1 MRIVRMTPNWLR
13 NEFQNIFDSLR
24 CHYDFYSFS
33 IYMIE
38 IQNLH
43 HHYPDGTHALKGID
57 LSISDGEFLL
67 ICGPN
72 GSGKTTL
79 IRLISGLLKPTF
91 GSVHVNG
98 LNPLQ
103 DSREVRRLVG
113 MVFQDP
119 DSQIVGETV
128 KEDVAFGPENLGL
141 PVEEITE
148 RVDWALRVMGLK
160 DLSEKPC
167 YLLSG
172 GEKRRLAIAGVLAM
186 KPQVILFDEPFSFLD
201 YPGIQ
206 EVLKHMVH
214 LHREGHTLVV
224 TTHDIEKVIAHID
237 RIAIIH
243 NGELKVAG
251 LPEELI
257 MRLPQFGIR
266 PPCYALLG
274 REKISW
280 LE

>member
-1 MRIVRMTPNWLR
+1 
-13 NEFQNIFDSLR
+13 
-24 CHYDFYSFS
+24 
-33 IYMIE
+33 MIE

-43 HHYPDGTHALKGID
+43 YHYPDGTRALKGID

-67 ICGPN
+67 TCGPN

-79 IRLISGLLKPTF
+79 IRLMSGLLKPSA
-91 GSVHVNG
+91 GSIHVNG
-98 LNPLQ
+98 LNPIHA
-103 DSREVRRLVG
+103 SPEVRRLVG

-128 KEDVAFGPENLGL
+128 KEDIAFGPENLGL
-141 PVEEITE
+141 QNGEITE
-148 RVDWALRVMGLK
+148 RVDWALQVMGLES
-160 DLSEKPC
+160 LSEKPC

-186 KPQVILFDEPFSFLD
+186 RPQVILFDEPFSFLD

-206 EVLKHMVH
+206 EVLKHMIN

-224 TTHDIEKVIAHID
+224 TTHDVEKVAAHVD

-243 NGELKVAG
+243 DGELKIAG
-251 LPEELI
+251 PPEEL
-257 MRLPQFGIR
+257 MMKLPQFGIR
-266 PPCYALLG
+266 PPCYILLG
-274 REKISW
+274 GKKISW

>member
-1 MRIVRMTPNWLR
+1 M
-13 NEFQNIFDSLR
+13 
-24 CHYDFYSFS
+24 
-33 IYMIE
+33 MIE
-38 IQNLH
+38 IRKLH
-43 HHYPDGTHALKGID
+43 YQYPDGTRALKD
-57 LSISDGEFLL
+57 VNLTISEGEFLL

-79 IRLISGLLKPTF
+79 IRLISSLLKPTA
-91 GSVHVNG
+91 GSIHLNG
-98 LNPLQ
+98 HDVFHP
-103 DSREVRRLVG
+103 SRETPTRVG

-128 KEDVAFGPENLGL
+128 REDVAFGPENMGL
-141 PVEEITE
+141 SVEEMKK
-148 RVDWALRVMGLK
+148 RVEWALGVMGLK

-206 EVLKHMVH
+206 EVLKHMIH
-214 LHREGHTLVV
+214 LNREGHTLVV
-224 TTHDIEKVIAHID
+224 TTHDVEKVIAHVD

-243 NGELKVAG
+243 DGELKAAG
-251 LPEELI
+251 PPEELI
-257 MRLPQFGIR
+257 TKLPIFGIR

-274 REKISW
+274 KEKISW

>member
-1 MRIVRMTPNWLR
+1 
-13 NEFQNIFDSLR
+13 
-24 CHYDFYSFS
+24 
-33 IYMIE
+33 MIE

-57 LSISDGEFLL
+57 LSISDAEFLL

-72 GSGKTTL
+72 GGGKTTL
-79 IRLISGLLKPTF
+79 IRVISGLLKPTM
-91 GSVHVNG
+91 GSVYVNG
-98 LNPLQ
+98 LNPLH

-128 KEDVAFGPENLGL
+128 REDVAFGPENLGL
-141 PVEEITE
+141 PLKEIGE

-186 KPQVILFDEPFSFLD
+186 RPRVILFDEPFSFLD

-206 EVLKHMVH
+206 EVLKHMIH

-224 TTHDIEKVIAHID
+224 TTHDIEKVIVHVD
-237 RIAIIH
+237 RIAILH
-243 NGELKVAG
+243 DGELKVAG
-251 LPEELI
+251 VPEAL
-257 MRLPQFGIR
+257 MMKLPQFGIR

>member
-1 MRIVRMTPNWLR
+1 
-13 NEFQNIFDSLR
+13 
-24 CHYDFYSFS
+24 
-33 IYMIE
+33 
-38 IQNLH
+38 
-43 HHYPDGTHALKGID
+43 
-57 LSISDGEFLL
+57 
-67 ICGPN
+67 
-72 GSGKTTL
+72 
-79 IRLISGLLKPTF
+79 
-91 GSVHVNG
+91 

-128 KEDVAFGPENLGL
+128 REDVAFGPENLGL
-141 PVEEITE
+141 PVEEIAE

-172 GEKRRLAIAGVLAM
+172 GEKRRLAVAGVLAM

-206 EVLKHMVH
+206 EVLKHMVD
-214 LHREGHTLVV
+214 LHRQGHTLVV

-237 RIAIIH
+237 RIAVIH

-257 MRLPQFGIR
+257 MKLPQFGIR

>member
-1 MRIVRMTPNWLR
+1 
-13 NEFQNIFDSLR
+13 
-24 CHYDFYSFS
+24 
-33 IYMIE
+33 MIQ
-38 IQNLH
+38 IQKLH
-43 HHYPDGTHALKGID
+43 HHYPDGTRALKGID
-57 LSISDGEFLL
+57 LFISDGEFLL

-79 IRLISGLLKPTF
+79 IRLISGLLKPTS
-91 GSVHVNG
+91 GSVRVNG
-98 LNPLQ
+98 LDPIHA
-103 DSREVRRLVG
+103 SREVRRLVG

-141 PVEEITE
+141 SQKEIDE
-148 RVDWALRVMGLK
+148 RVDWALRVMGLHT
-160 DLSEKPC
+160 LSEKPC

-186 KPQVILFDEPFSFLD
+186 RPQVILFDEPFSFLD

-206 EVLKHMVH
+206 EVLKHMIH
-214 LHREGHTLVV
+214 LNREGHTLVV
-224 TTHDIEKVIAHID
+224 TTHDVEKVIAHVD
-237 RIAIIH
+237 RIAIV
-243 NGELKVAG
+243 NDGELKIAG
-251 LPEELI
+251 SPEELI
-257 MRLPQFGIR
+257 TELPNFGIR
-266 PPCYALLG
+266 PPCYSLLG

>member
-1 MRIVRMTPNWLR
+1 
-13 NEFQNIFDSLR
+13 
-24 CHYDFYSFS
+24 
-33 IYMIE
+33 MIH

-43 HHYPDGTHALKGID
+43 HRYPDGTYALRGID
-57 LSISDGEFLL
+57 LHISKGEFLL

-79 IRLISGLLKPTF
+79 LRTMSGLLKPSD
-91 GSVHVNG
+91 GSILING
-98 LNPLQ
+98 F
-103 DSREVRRLVG
+103 DSIKDSLKVRQIVG

-141 PVEEITE
+141 SLNEISK
-148 RVDWALRVMGLK
+148 RVDWAIEKMGLQG
-160 DLSEKPC
+160 LSEKPC

-172 GEKRRLAIAGVLAM
+172 GEKRRLAIAGVMAM
-186 KPQVILFDEPFSFLD
+186 KPRVILFDEPFSFLD

-206 EVLKHMVH
+206 EVLRFMIQ
-214 LHREGHTLVV
+214 LHREGHTLIL
-224 TTHDIEKVIAHID
+224 TTHDVEKVIAHVD
-237 RIAIIH
+237 RIAVIH
-243 NGELKVAG
+243 DGEIKIAG
-251 LPEELI
+251 PPEGLLMKLPG
-257 MRLPQFGIR
+257 FGIR

-274 REKISW
+274 KEKFSW

>member
-1 MRIVRMTPNWLR
+1 
-13 NEFQNIFDSLR
+13 
-24 CHYDFYSFS
+24 
-33 IYMIE
+33 MIE
-38 IQNLH
+38 ILNLH
-43 HHYPDGTHALKGID
+43 HHYPDGTHALKGIT
-57 LSISDGEFLL
+57 LTIQEGEFLL

-79 IRLISGLLKPTF
+79 IRLISGLFKPTS
-91 GSVHVNG
+91 GSIHLNG
-98 LNPLQ
+98 FDTLN
-103 DSREVRRLVG
+103 DSKEVRGLMG

-141 PVEEITE
+141 SQNEINE
-148 RVDWALRVMGLK
+148 RVDWALQVMGLK

-167 YLLSG
+167 HLLSG

-186 KPQVILFDEPFSFLD
+186 RPQVILLDEPFSFLD

-206 EVLKHMVH
+206 EVLKHMVN
-214 LHREGHTLVV
+214 LNREGHTLIV
-224 TTHDIEKVIAHID
+224 TTHDVEKVIAHVD

-243 NGELKVAG
+243 NGALMEVG
-251 LPEELI
+251 PPEELLT
-257 MRLPQFGIR
+257 RLPEFGIR

-274 REKISW
+274 REKLSW

>member
-1 MRIVRMTPNWLR
+1 MGKKN
-13 NEFQNIFDSLR
+13 
-24 CHYDFYSFS
+24 
-33 IYMIE
+33 MIE
-38 IQNLH
+38 IQSLQH
-43 HHYPDGTHALKGID
+43 YYPDGTRALKGID
-57 LSISDGEFLL
+57 LTIPNGEFLL
-67 ICGPN
+67 LCGPN

-79 IRLISGLLKPTF
+79 IRLISGLLRPTA
-91 GSVHVNG
+91 GSVRVNR
-98 LNPLQ
+98 LNPIH

-128 KEDVAFGPENLGL
+128 KEDITFGPENLGL
-141 PVEEITE
+141 SQKEIDE
-148 RVDWALRVMGLK
+148 RVDWALQVMGLR

-186 KPQVILFDEPFSFLD
+186 RPQVILFDEPFSFLD

-224 TTHDIEKVIAHID
+224 TTHDIEKVVAHVN
-237 RIAIIH
+237 RIAILH
-243 NGELKVAG
+243 DGELKLAG
-251 LPEELI
+251 PPEELV
-257 MRLPQFGIR
+257 MKLSQFGIR

>member
-1 MRIVRMTPNWLR
+1 
-13 NEFQNIFDSLR
+13 
-24 CHYDFYSFS
+24 
-33 IYMIE
+33 MID
-38 IQNLH
+38 IKNLD
-43 HHYPDGTHALKGID
+43 HHYPDGTHALKGIN
-57 LSISDGEFLL
+57 LTIQKGEFLL

-79 IRLISGLLKPTF
+79 IRLISGLFKPTS
-91 GSVHVNG
+91 GSIHVNG
-98 LNPLQ
+98 FNTFNGSKQ
-103 DSREVRRLVG
+103 VRSLMG

-141 PVEEITE
+141 SQNEIDT
-148 RVDWALRVMGLK
+148 RVYWALQVMGLK

-201 YPGIQ
+201 YPGVQ

-214 LHREGHTLVV
+214 LHREGHTLIV
-224 TTHDIEKVIAHID
+224 TTHDVEKVIAHVD
-237 RIAIIH
+237 RIAIIYD
-243 NGELKVAG
+243 GELKVAG
-251 LPEELI
+251 PPEEL
-257 MRLPQFGIR
+257 MVKLPQFGIR
-266 PPCYALLG
+266 TPCYALLG
-274 REKISW
+274 KEKVSW

>member
-1 MRIVRMTPNWLR
+1 MGKKN
-13 NEFQNIFDSLR
+13 
-24 CHYDFYSFS
+24 
-33 IYMIE
+33 MIE
-38 IQNLH
+38 IQSLQH
-43 HHYPDGTHALKGID
+43 YYPDGTHALKGID
-57 LSISDGEFLL
+57 LTIPNGEFLL
-67 ICGPN
+67 LCGPN

-79 IRLISGLLKPTF
+79 IRLISGLLRPTA
-91 GSVHVNG
+91 GSVRVNR
-98 LNPLQ
+98 LNPTH

-128 KEDVAFGPENLGL
+128 KEDITFGPENLGL
-141 PVEEITE
+141 SQKEIDE
-148 RVDWALRVMGLK
+148 RVDWALQVMGLR

-186 KPQVILFDEPFSFLD
+186 RPQVILFDEPFSFLD

-224 TTHDIEKVIAHID
+224 TTHDIEKVVAHVN
-237 RIAIIH
+237 RIAILH
-243 NGELKVAG
+243 DGELKLVG
-251 LPEELI
+251 PPEELV
-257 MRLPQFGIR
+257 MKLSQFGIR